1 MHLPSGNQTWL
12 AGKSPNKVEVYN
24 WKSHGTIEM
33 VDFQLPRVIT
43 RGYILNQV
51 IFMATGH
58 FPWLSVN

>member
-1 MHLPSGNQTWL
+1 MAMGNPVELEALTIFYRENHL
-12 AGKSPNKVEVYN
+12 
-24 WKSHGTIEM
+24 EM